1 MKNKFVLLACLL
13 TIAGLSL
20 VAVQTYNDVREQR
33 RANDVTSIKKVQ
45 AQKSQQQ
52 AVQEKYVARI
62 NDLYAKCVQ
71 ANGLLIQY
79 KIVNRLDCGLIP
91 LQ

>member
-20 VAVQTYNDVREQR
+20 VAVQTYNDVRDQR
-33 RANDVTSIKKVQ
+33 RANDITSIKQVQ
-45 AQKSQQQ
+45 AQRSQQQ
-52 AVQEKYVARI
+52 ATQDKYVARI

-71 ANGLLIQY
+71 ANATFIQY
-79 KIVNRLDCGLIP
+79 KIITRLDCGLIP